1 MGGGKKTAAKVATA
15 VAIGKVVYAK
25 LAVEGKPV
33 REPDKPAAVKLFG
46 LTIFRRTESLERE
59 WLGGLIKRGQ
69 SKRTKAA
76 LRERGE
82 Q

>member
-1 MGGGKKTAAKVATA
+1 MDGKKIAKVSKAAGTA
-15 VAIGKVVYAK
+15 SALYAVTVK
-25 LAVEGKPV
+25 VEGKPV

-46 LTIFRRTESLERE
+46 LTIFRRTDSLERE

-76 LRERGE
+76 LAERGE
-82 Q
+82 R